1 MRGGTTVVALYSVM
15 TAGPEY
21 FFPMVREL
29 RSRIAVL
36 SRLPSNPTDWNSGGG
51 CATRADSARLDLGG
65 TLGELL
71 TDALDSAAPVRG
83 SDGCIASF
91 ACGDF
96 TIARSRR
103 VTSST

>member
-1 MRGGTTVVALYSVM
+1 MPGGTTVVALYSVM

-21 FFPMVREL
+21 FLPMVREL

-36 SRLPSNPTDWNSGGG
+36 SRLPSNPTDWNSGSA

-65 TLGELL
+65 TLVELL
-71 TDALDSAAPVRG
+71 TDALDSAASVRG
-83 SDGCIASF
+83 IDGGIPRC
-91 ACGDF
+91 ACGYF

-103 VTSST
+103 VTS